1 VARANVA
8 WRGVDLCM
16 PADDLEKVDGENYR
30 RVPRYIADDAPF
42 WTTSATGGHQ
52 PWAVY
57 GVLVR

>member
-1 VARANVA
+1 
-8 WRGVDLCM
+8 M